1 MPETRQLAAIMFTDI
16 VGYTALMGENEASA
30 YQLLKKN
37 RQVQK
42 PLIEKHSGK
51 WLKEMGDGVLASF
64 STVSDAVY
72 CALAIQKACQK
83 EPDLKLRIGLHQ
95 GEVIVEDG
103 DVFGD
108 GVNIASRL
116 EPLAPAGSIYASES
130 VYRNIQN
137 KKSIV
142 ASFIREEALKNVKH
156 PVKIYEIQAAEGT
169 NQEEDVITVPH
180 SNHSNHSPI
189 KTTGTFNW
197 KKILYLIGPIIVL
210 LTAIYFLYPTQ
221 EKEGIEE
228 IDKSIAV
235 LPFKNMSQE
244 LGSQY
249 FADGVMEAILNNLS
263 RIGELRIISRTSVEQ
278 YRTSSKTIP
287 QIGNEL
293 DVTYIL
299 EGSAQQYGDKVRIT
313 VQLIDTRQDKY
324 LWSESYD
331 REMTDIF
338 ATQSE
343 IAKNI
348 AATLE
353 TKLTSREKE
362 LIESIAT
369 ENIMAYDFYLRAKEY
384 ARRYQNLRENPDYE
398 NAMSL
403 YQRSLELDPNFALAY
418 VGIAEIYYTRNRFR
432 EYMLDQPL
440 DSVLML
446 CNRSLD
452 LDPNLTEAYLIR
464 GNYFYFIENSLSKAM
479 ADCNQALAIDPNNAA
494 AMLLIADIYNW
505 ELETSNAFQ
514 FLLKASRLIKGS
526 QLPELYNQLGGLYMN
541 ASNYQKAEMFFN
553 EALKIQPDLIEAYD
567 GLAHINRCQGKWA
580 KNLKIADKLIEINA
594 ESSALYELALI
605 HMMNGQYVE
614 SEKFF
619 RQLYASRSD
628 VIQLRGYND
637 KHMYSYVLMK
647 NGKEE
652 EAITNLTEVRDYILK
667 AIDLKRQWANQS
679 GYELAKIYALLGNKK
694 EALKWL
700 QQYHD
705 TNHFGFGLCD
715 FAEYDPP
722 FESLRN
728 EPQFKQILR
737 KAKEA
742 ILEKRLALE
751 RLEASEELKSRS
763 IL

>member
-169 NQEEDVITVPH
+169 NQEEDVITVP
-180 SNHSNHSPI
+180 HSNHSPI

-418 VGIAEIYYTRNRFR
+418 VGIAEIYYTRNRFK

>member
-1 MPETRQLAAIMFTDI
+1 MPEARQLAAIMFTDI
-16 VGYTALMGENEASA
+16 VGYTSLMGEDEASA

-169 NQEEDVITVPH
+169 NQEEDIITVP
-180 SNHSNHSPI
+180 HSNHSPI

-287 QIGNEL
+287 QIGDEL
-293 DVTYIL
+293 DVTHIL

-313 VQLIDTRQDKY
+313 VQLIDTRQDKH

-398 NAMSL
+398 NAMNL

-432 EYMLDQPL
+432 DYMLDQPL

-479 ADCNQALAIDPNNAA
+479 EDCYQALLIDPNNAA
-494 AMLLIADIYNW
+494 AMLLIANIYNW
-505 ELETSNAFQ
+505 ELETSNAFK

-526 QLPELYNQLGGLYMN
+526 QLPELYLQFGILYMN
-541 ASNYQKAEMFFN
+541 VSNYPMAEKFFN
-553 EALKIQPDLIEAYD
+553 EALKIQPDLIAAYD
-567 GLAHINRCQGKWA
+567 LLAHINSCQERWD

-594 ESSALYELALI
+594 GSSALYELAII
-605 HMMNGQYVE
+605 HMMNGQYEE

-628 VIQLRGYND
+628 VIELQGYND
-637 KHMYSYVLMK
+637 KHMYSYVLIK
-647 NGKEE
+647 NGKVE
-652 EAITNLTEVRDYILK
+652 EARKNLIEILDYILK
-667 AIDLKRQWANQS
+667 AIDLKRQWANHS

-705 TNHFGFGLCD
+705 SNQFGFGLCD

-737 KAKEA
+737 EAKEA
-742 ILEKRLALE
+742 ILEKRLALK